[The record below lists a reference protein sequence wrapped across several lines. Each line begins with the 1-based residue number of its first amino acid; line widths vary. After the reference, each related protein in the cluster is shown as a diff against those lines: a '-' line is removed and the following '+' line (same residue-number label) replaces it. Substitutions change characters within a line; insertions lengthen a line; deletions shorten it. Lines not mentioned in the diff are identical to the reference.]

1 MSVVEKPYEID
12 HVPPRLHRDFDGRV
26 PPAKTGKTDKEKEN
40 NFLSRALAAFA
51 VHRLT
56 GCGLDEA
63 AASLVD
69 GGGDA
74 GIDAV
79 HHSPTSNTLYVVQSK
94 FIEVGRGEPDLGD
107 VSKFR
112 DGVDIRSARTR
123 CDARRTSGG
132 STGFPSL
139 SWSSHFPLLRSRGA
153 LAPYRPSR
161 MSCESRTR
169 AS

>member
-26 PPAKTGKTDKEKEN
+26 PPAKSGKTDREKEN

-51 VHRLT
+51 VHRLS

-63 AASLVD
+63 AASVVD

-79 HHSPTSNTLYVVQSK
+79 YHTPTSNTLYVVQSK
-94 FIEVGRGEPDLGD
+94 FIESGRGEPQGNRITTGSLGD
-107 VSKFR
+107 L
-112 DGVDIRSARTR
+112 ARVVTFNILR
-123 CDARRTSGG
+123 NDDRV
-132 STGFPSL
+132 L
-139 SWSSHFPLLRSRGA
+139 S
-153 LAPYRPSR
+153 
-161 MSCESRTR
+161 
-169 AS
+169 